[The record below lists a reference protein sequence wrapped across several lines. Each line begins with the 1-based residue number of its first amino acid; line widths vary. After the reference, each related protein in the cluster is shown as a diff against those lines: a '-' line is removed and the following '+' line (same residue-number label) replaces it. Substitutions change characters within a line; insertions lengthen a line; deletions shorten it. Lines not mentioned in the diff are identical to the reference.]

1 MFAYLPYI
9 FSQLI
14 QPMNLLLMI
23 AGTAVGIIFGAIPG
37 LSGTMAVM
45 LFMPLTYTMES
56 STAIIFMLALW
67 IGGCSGAFIGSVLLG
82 IPGSASA
89 VATCWDGH
97 PMAKKGQAGKAL
109 AIGMTASFMGTFF
122 SAIIGGLLAE
132 AVADFA
138 FAMGPWEYSALCL
151 VAMTMVLAISK
162 GNMFKGLASTC
173 IGIMLAT
180 VGYSPVDAEARFT
193 FDNMYLLGGLGM
205 IVVLTGIFAVSH
217 ILVTFGK
224 GFDRPPEVSREG
236 LRGFG
241 LTLSDIKSELTN
253 IVRSFLIGL
262 GIGFLPG
269 MGSGLSN
276 LVAYSTA
283 KNASKHPEEYGHG
296 AAGGI
301 WAPEVANNAAIGGAM
316 IPMAALGIPGDS
328 TTALLI
334 GALTIHGLEM
344 GPMVFKNSGNVV
356 YLMFVTV
363 AVVALLVLLMQA
375 FCKRWFPYILK
386 VPSWYMYSALL
397 VICLASAYVDS
408 GNLYKCGMMMVFAAV
423 GILMTLGDLPASPL
437 ILAFILTPTL
447 ETKTLQAFQ
456 SVPKWTEFFTRPVS
470 GVLMVIAILCIFS
483 PILKALF
490 AKIRP
495 GKKAAQ

>member
-1 MFAYLPYI
+1 MIEHMPYI
-9 FSQLI
+9 LSQFIIPQNLI
-14 QPMNLLLMI
+14 LMI
-23 AGTAVGIIFGAIPG
+23 AGTFVGIIFGAIPG

-45 LFMPLTYTMES
+45 LFMPLTYTMDS
-56 STAIIFMLALW
+56 GTAIIFLLSLW

-97 PMAKKGQAGKAL
+97 PMAQKGQASKAL
-109 AIGMTASFMGTFF
+109 AIGMTASFTGTFF
-122 SAIIGGLLAE
+122 SAIFAGFLAE
-132 AVADFA
+132 KVADFA
-138 FAMGPWEYSALCL
+138 FAMGPWEYTALCL

-162 GNMFKGLASTC
+162 GNMFKGLAATA
-173 IGIMLAT
+173 IGLILAS
-180 VGYSPVDAEARFT
+180 VGYSPIDAELRFT
-193 FDNMYLLGGLGM
+193 FGNMYLLGGLGM
-205 IVVLTGIFAVSH
+205 IVVLTGIFAVAH

-224 GFDRPPEVSREG
+224 GFEPNPKVDGKG

-241 LTLSDIKSELTN
+241 LTLKDFQEEAVN
-253 IVRSFLIGL
+253 IIRSFLIGL

-276 LVAYSTA
+276 LVAYSSA

-301 WAPEVANNAAIGGAM
+301 WAPEVANNASIGGAM

-344 GPMVFKNSGNVV
+344 GPMVFANSGNVV
-356 YLMFVTV
+356 YLMFFTV
-363 AVVALLVLLMQA
+363 AVVAAVVLLMQS
-375 FCKRWFPYILK
+375 FGKRWFPYILR
-386 VPSWYMYSALL
+386 VPSHFMYPALL

-408 GNLYKCGMMMVFAAV
+408 GNLYQCGMMMAFCAIGV
-423 GILMTLGDLPASPL
+423 LMAFGGLPTSPL
-437 ILAFILTPTL
+437 ILSFILGPIMEKNML
-447 ETKTLQAFQ
+447 RAFQ
-456 SVPKWTEFFTRPVS
+456 YSGTWTSFFTRPVS
-470 GVLMVIAILCIFS
+470 GVLMVIAIICIFS
-483 PILKALF
+483 PVISAVIGKV
-490 AKIRP
+490 R
-495 GKKAAQ
+495 GKKA

>member
-1 MFAYLPYI
+1 MFAHLPFI

-14 QPMNLLLMI
+14 QPMNLVLMV
-23 AGTAVGIIFGAIPG
+23 AGTIVGIIFGAIPG

-45 LFMPLTYTMES
+45 LFMPLTYTMDS
-56 STAIIFMLALW
+56 STAIIFLLALW

-97 PMAKKGQAGKAL
+97 PMAKKGQASKAL
-109 AIGMTASFMGTFF
+109 AIGMTASFLGTFF

-132 AVADFA
+132 KVADFA
-138 FAMGPWEYSALCL
+138 FAMGPWEYTALCFL
-151 VAMTMVLAISK
+151 AMTMVLAISK
-162 GNMFKGLASTC
+162 GNMFKGLAATC
-173 IGIMLAT
+173 IGMLLAT
-180 VGYSPVDAEARFT
+180 VGFSPVDAEPRFT
-193 FDNMYLLGGLGM
+193 FGNMYLFGGLGM

-224 GFDRPPEVSREG
+224 GFDKPPVVSKEG
-236 LRGFG
+236 LKGFG
-241 LTLSDIKSELTN
+241 LTAKDIGEEFFN
-253 IVRSFLIGL
+253 ILRSFLIGL

-276 LVAYSTA
+276 LVAYSSA
-283 KNASKHPEEYGHG
+283 KNASKHPEEYGNG

-344 GPMVFKNSGNVV
+344 GPMVFRNSGDIV
-356 YLMFVTV
+356 YLMFITV
-363 AVVALLVLLMQA
+363 AVVALTVFIIQA
-375 FCKRWFPYILK
+375 LTKRYFPLILR
-386 VPSWYMYSALL
+386 VPAWYMYPALL
-397 VICLASAYVDS
+397 VISLASAYVDS
-408 GNLYKCGMMMVFAAV
+408 GNLYKCGMMMVFCLV
-423 GILMTLGDLPASPL
+423 GILMTMGGLPASPL

-447 ETKTLQAFQ
+447 EKKMLQGFQ
-456 SVPKWTEFFTRPVS
+456 SVPSAATFFTRPVS
-470 GVLMVIAILCIFS
+470 GIMMALAIICIFS
-483 PILKALF
+483 PLIRGLF
-490 AKIRP
+490 AK
-495 GKKAAQ
+495 GKKKES

>member
-1 MFAYLPYI
+1 MISYLPYI

-14 QPMNLLLMI
+14 QPLNLLLMV
-23 AGTAVGIIFGAIPG
+23 AGTAVGIICGAIPG
-37 LSGTMAVM
+37 RSGTMAVM

-56 STAIIFMLALW
+56 ATAIIFLLALW

-97 PMAKKGQAGKAL
+97 PMAKKGLASKAL
-109 AIGMTASFMGTFF
+109 AIGMTASFVGTFF

-173 IGIMLAT
+173 IGILLAT
-180 VGYSPVDAEARFT
+180 VGFSPIDAEPRFT
-193 FDNMYLLGGLGM
+193 FNNMYLFGGLGM

-224 GFDRPPEVSREG
+224 GFDNPPEVSKEG

-241 LTLSDIKSELTN
+241 LTLKDIKDELVN
-253 IVRSFLIGL
+253 IIRSFMIGL

-276 LVAYSTA
+276 LVAYSSA
-283 KNASKHPEEYGHG
+283 KNGSKHPEEYGHG

-328 TTALLI
+328 TT
-334 GALTIHGLEM
+334 
-344 GPMVFKNSGNVV
+344 PMVFRNSGDVV

-363 AVVALLVLLMQA
+363 AVVAALVLLMQA
-375 FCKRWFPYILK
+375 VCKRWFPYILK

-423 GILMTLGDLPASPL
+423 GILMTLGQLPASPL

-470 GVLMVIAILCIFS
+470 GVLMAIAILCIFS
-483 PILKALF
+483 PIIKPLF
-490 AKIRP
+490 AKL
-495 GKKAAQ
+495 KKKS

>member
-1 MFAYLPYI
+1 MIEYLPYI
-9 FSQLI
+9 FSQFAIPTNLVLLI
-14 QPMNLLLMI
+14 V
-23 AGTAVGIIFGAIPG
+23 GTFVGIIFGAIPG

-45 LFMPLTYTMES
+45 LFMPLTYTMNS
-56 STAIIFMLALW
+56 SSAIIFLLALW

-97 PMAKKGQAGKAL
+97 PMAQKGQAGKAL
-109 AIGMTASFMGTFF
+109 AIGMTASFIGTFF
-122 SAIIGGLLAE
+122 SAIIGGLLAQT
-132 AVADFA
+132 VAKLA
-138 FAMGPWEYSALCL
+138 FSIGPWEYASLCL
-151 VAMTMVLAISK
+151 LAMTMVLAISK

-173 IGIMLAT
+173 IGLLLAS
-180 VGYSPVDAEARFT
+180 VGYSPIDAEPRFV
-193 FDNMYLLGGLGM
+193 FDNIYLMGGLSM

-224 GFDRPPEVSREG
+224 GFAPTPEVDSTG
-236 LRGFG
+236 LKGFG
-241 LTLSDIKSELTN
+241 LTVKDIKDELVN
-253 IVRSFLIGL
+253 IIRSFLIGL

-276 LVAYSTA
+276 LVAYSSA

-344 GPMVFKNSGNVV
+344 GPMVFQNSGDVV
-356 YLMFVTV
+356 YLMFVGV
-363 AVVALLVLLMQA
+363 AIVALVVLLMQA
-375 FCKRWFPYILK
+375 IGKRWFPYILK
-386 VPSWYMYSALL
+386 VPNHYMYPALL
-397 VICLASAYVDS
+397 IICLASAYVDS
-408 GNLYKCGMMMVFAAV
+408 GSLYKCGMMMLFCAV
-423 GILMTLGDLPASPL
+423 GILMEMGGLPASPL
-437 ILAFILTPTL
+437 ILAFILCPTL
-447 ETKTLQAFQ
+447 EKNMLKAFQ
-456 SVPKWTEFFTRPVS
+456 YSGTWTSFFTRPIS
-470 GVLMVIAILCIFS
+470 CVLMVIAILCIFS
-483 PILKALF
+483 PVIRGIL
-490 AKIRP
+490 AKVK
-495 GKKAAQ
+495 GSKAAA